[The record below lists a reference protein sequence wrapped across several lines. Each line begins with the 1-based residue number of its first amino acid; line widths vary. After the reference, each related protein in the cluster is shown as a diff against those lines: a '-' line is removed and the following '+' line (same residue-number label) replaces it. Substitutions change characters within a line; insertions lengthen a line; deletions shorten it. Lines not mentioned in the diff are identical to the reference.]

1 MHLIFGG
8 LPSLPIASGRLRS
21 PLSGPLN
28 PLNRSQTLNLEFSE
42 VQTIA
47 LYSKFDVDLEGFL
60 DYKSFM
66 NAIAN
71 TDLLDPQA
79 SRAKHNTSHGLNEA
93 HYAKMLASP
102 EQHQVGRSG
111 GREIW
116 K

>member
-1 MHLIFGG
+1 MWCMYLI
-8 LPSLPIASGRLRS
+8 PGRLHRLGRLLLG
-21 PLSGPLN
+21 PSGPLGC
-28 PLNRSQTLNLEFSE
+28 STQTLNLEFSE

-47 LYSKFDVDLEGFL
+47 LYSKFDVDLKGFL

-79 SRAKHNTSHGLNEA
+79 SRAKHNTSYGLNEA

-102 EQHQVGRSG
+102 EQHQVRREG
-111 GREIW
+111 GS
-116 K
+116 